1 MNSGG
6 DGNILS
12 QLISAGMGY
21 FWFILLAMWGGTA
34 NYISRVKKE
43 NMKFSLIELIGEWS
57 ISGFAGVLTALVCQ
71 EMQFSTLMTAAL
83 VGIAGHAG
91 GRAIYIFEELF
102 KGKFGSGK

>member
-1 MNSGG
+1 MNSEN
-6 DGNILS
+6 NILT
-12 QLISAGMGY
+12 QLVSAGYGY
-21 FWFILLAMWGGTA
+21 FWFIILAMWGGTA

-43 NMKFSLIELIGEWS
+43 GMRFSIIELIGEWS

-71 EMQFSTLMTAAL
+71 EMEMSTLMTAAL

-102 KGKFGSGK
+102 KTKFGAGK